1 MGGRSSGCS
10 WRCWSW
16 SRWAR
21 SGCSSRT
28 GGYGFGSADG
38 RPAARFAG
46 SRLRGRAFLGG
57 PAPYPRGTRACA
69 GGGRAGARRAVE
81 GLRDHLDRCGHGVQV
96 AEVAGGYQLVSRARF
111 FGVVRRAAGGVRRP
125 VLSKAAIETLAIV
138 AYRQP
143 VSRADIE
150 HLRGVNCEGPLG
162 TLLERGLIEVA
173 YRGDGPGRPVYYR
186 TTRRFLE
193 MFGLASLENLPP
205 LDGPGAPAGMAGAPA
220 AQTTEGHHGRGK
232 QADGVP

>member
-1 MGGRSSGCS
+1 MDSEALTAGPPLDSLEAACEAALFSV
-10 WRCWSW
+10 
-16 SRWAR
+16 AR
-21 SGCSSRT
+21 PLT
-28 GGYGFGSADG
+28 LAEL
-38 RPAARFAG
+38 ARA
-46 SRLRGRAFLGG
+46 LEVDE
-57 PAPYPRGTRACA
+57 P
-69 GGGRAGARRAVE
+69 GARRAVE